1 MVLNEKGMIV
11 LAAHSPEPEI
21 LKGAHPEE
29 SFRTGILH
37 EVLEVLSE
45 LQQGGMIDEF
55 FLMPGFGF
63 DLGVFLGREGRT
75 RSVFFNLKMYMGA
88 KPRVVEIGDQ
98 SGSWSEVELLQLN
111 TARSTL
117 AAESFRWVLV
127 DITKTR
133 GNRRYSLFTT
143 DQAREGL
150 MGGLNKKKQNSIKL
164 ASVMTF
170 PMTWDELSGKLAD
183 FLAH

>member
-29 SFRTGILH
+29 SFRTGFLH

-63 DLGVFLGREGRT
+63 DLGVFIGREGKT
-75 RSVFFNLKMYMGA
+75 RSAFFNLKMYMGA

-98 SGSWSEVELLQLN
+98 SGSGSEVELLQLN
-111 TARSTL
+111 TARSSL

-127 DITKTR
+127 DITKPL
-133 GNRRYSLFTT
+133 SL
-143 DQAREGL
+143 
-150 MGGLNKKKQNSIKL
+150 I
-164 ASVMTF
+164 
-170 PMTWDELSGKLAD
+170 
-183 FLAH
+183 HI